1 MATPPTPSTAGAAP
15 RVPTLFLL
23 ACAGFVSMLS
33 SRLCDAMLPALAA
46 TFSTTT
52 AQAASVVTGFALA
65 YGALQFVAGPL
76 GDRHGKPRVVALAC
90 LFCALTCTAAAF
102 ATSLS
107 ALTLA
112 RAAIGAGSAA
122 IVPLVLA
129 WIGDTVAAERRYEAL
144 ARYSS
149 ATIMGTLL
157 GAWAGGALTQW
168 LGWRAAF
175 ASVAPAFAAVG
186 LVLLSQVSRQARE
199 GAGVRLHVARPPYRA
214 AVRAL
219 LALPWARHIYLVV
232 MLEGLLVFGA
242 LTFVPSLLHAQLGI
256 PLSQAGAVVALYG
269 LGGLAYS
276 RAAPYLLRRLPP
288 RRVAHFGAL
297 LMGLG
302 LLLIGSMGGALSVA
316 LACALTGFGF
326 FAMHNT
332 LQFQATQL
340 APQARG
346 LALSFFAA
354 SFFFGQSMGVP
365 LAGWTLTHAAA
376 TWTYGGAAL
385 ALVAL
390 GTVYTAMWARQEAGA
405 PPPP

>member
-1 MATPPTPSTAGAAP
+1 MTSPAPT

-33 SRLCDAMLPALAA
+33 SRLCDAMLPALATTFA
-46 TFSTTT
+46 TST

-90 LFCALTCTAAAF
+90 LFCAVASAAAAF

-107 ALTLA
+107 MLTLA
-112 RAAIGAGSAA
+112 RVAIGAGSAA

-149 ATIMGTLL
+149 ATITGTLL

-175 ASVAPAFAAVG
+175 GTVAPAFAVVG
-186 LVLLSQVSRQARE
+186 LVLLAQVSRLGGPSSGART
-199 GAGVRLHVARPPYRA
+199 GAARTPYRV
-214 AVRAL
+214 AVRGL
-219 LALPWARHIYLVV
+219 LSLPWARRVYLVV
-232 MLEGLLVFGA
+232 MLEGLLVFGV
-242 LTFVPSLLHAQLGI
+242 LTFVPSLLHERLGI
-256 PLSQAGAVVALYG
+256 TLSQAGAVVAAYG

-276 RAAPYLLRRLPP
+276 RAASHLLRRLAP
-288 RRVAHFGAL
+288 RQVARAGAL

-302 LLLIGSMGGALSVA
+302 LMLIASMRGVPWAALGCA
-316 LACALTGFGF
+316 LAGFGF

-365 LAGWTLTHAAA
+365 LAGWTLTHTEAA
-376 TWTYGGAAL
+376 WTYGGAAL
-385 ALVAL
+385 GLVVL
-390 GTVYTAMWARQEAGA
+390 GTLYTAMWARHEAAA
-405 PPPP
+405 PRTP

>member
-1 MATPPTPSTAGAAP
+1 MPHAPAG
-15 RVPTLFLL
+15 VPTLWLL

-33 SRLCDAMLPALAA
+33 SRLCDAMLPALA
-46 TFSTTT
+46 TSFTTTT
-52 AQAASVVTGFALA
+52 AHAASVVTAFALA
-65 YGALQFVAGPL
+65 YGVLQFVAGPL
-76 GDRHGKPRVVALAC
+76 GDRHGKPRIVALAC
-90 LFCALTCTAAAF
+90 LFCALATVAASF

-112 RAAIGAGSAA
+112 RAAVGAGSAA

-129 WIGDTVAAERRYEAL
+129 WIGDTVPAERRYEAL

-175 ASVAPAFAAVG
+175 GSVAPAFAVVG
-186 LVLLSQVSRQARE
+186 LVLLARVSRTGGDGSAARTD
-199 GAGVRLHVARPPYRA
+199 AARQPYGM

-219 LALPWARHIYLVV
+219 WALPWARRVYLVV
-232 MLEGLLVFGA
+232 MLEGLLVFGV
-242 LTFVPSLLHAQLGI
+242 LTFVPSLLHERLGI
-256 PLSQAGAVVALYG
+256 PLSQAGAVVAAYG

-288 RRVAHFGAL
+288 RRVARAGAL
-297 LMGLG
+297 LVGLG
-302 LLLIGSMGGALSVA
+302 FVLIASTEGVPWAA

-365 LAGWTLTHAAA
+365 LAGWMLTHAPAH
-376 TWTYGGAAL
+376 WTYLGAAL
-385 ALVAL
+385 ALVVL
-390 GTVYTAMWARQEAGA
+390 GTIYTAMWARREADA
-405 PPPP
+405 ARSE